1 MEHLKKS
8 LVLILA
14 FSVFAALVTG
24 AIIFSQVTLN
34 QDKPS
39 ATSPTSELTQP
50 PSLPMRSESP
60 MPSSSTP
67 QNSNISP
74 SPSSL
79 PKPSEE
85 TAAPPSTPKIF
96 DVIVPD
102 NYSSIQQAIDNSPDG
117 SAILVKKGYYSEAVT
132 INKAI
137 WLVGEDN
144 QTTIID
150 AHSSGPDLLIL
161 HDNVNVTGFNMIN
174 TPIPAQ
180 GNWMFQWEY
189 VPAKQLQDTQIN
201 GSSNCNIY
209 GNLLTNCSVGVD
221 IVNSNGNNIVGN
233 TFSNNGCGVYL
244 SSGGNLVANNM
255 FVSGTA
261 LKVGSSHNIL
271 INNTI
276 FKASLAIW
284 LDSGSNNTLRTNKLT
299 GNFINYHIET
309 SALDNNVDI
318 SNTIDGKPVYF
329 WIGKSNST
337 VPSNAGLVIIV
348 NSTGITVKDC
358 VLPLNGDGIILANT
372 NYSTVQNN
380 KLANLDQTLL
390 DEYYTPGVPL
400 DILLFG
406 SSNNELTGNRATVWL
421 NSSSTNLL
429 AKNMGVIRL
438 FDSNFNEIAENTVTK
453 IGFVGGDWSGI
464 VLSHSSNNQIISNS
478 ITGNSAGIGVDE
490 AATNN
495 RIIGNFISGNAQGGI
510 VLSGSGTVLGT
521 LEAGT
526 KNNLIFN
533 NTITANGNEGI
544 LDAAYGTQIIGNS
557 IVKNQGNGLEI
568 GNDVNCTITGN
579 VIEGFFFGTFGNN
592 AQNCIIIA
600 NNITINSAYSQYG
613 IWFLN
618 KNRGTFYHNNFLAP
632 ISFEHS
638 DNTTNIWDNGVQ
650 GNYWRFYTGKDIN
663 NDGIGDTPYE
673 IGPNNIDRY
682 PLMNPFDITT
692 AIPKNPL

>member
-1 MEHLKKS
+1 MEVRKKS
-8 LVLILA
+8 IVQILA
-14 FSVFAALVTG
+14 FSVLAALVTG
-24 AIIFSQVTLN
+24 SIIYNQVTSN
-34 QDKPS
+34 QTKQPAASPS
-39 ATSPTSELTQP
+39 PEASQSPASPTG
-50 PSLPMRSESP
+50 SESP
-60 MPSSSTP
+60 FPSSSASPTP
-67 QNSNISP
+67 SVSP
-74 SPSSL
+74 SPLPSPSIPAYAL
-79 PKPSEE
+79 PK
-85 TAAPPSTPKIF
+85 TPTIF
-96 DVIVPD
+96 DIVVPV

-137 WLVGEDN
+137 WLVGEDD

-150 AHSSGPDLLIL
+150 AHSSVPDLLIL

-189 VPAKQLQDTQIN
+189 VPAKQLQDIQIN

-209 GNLLTNCSVGVD
+209 GNLLTNSSIGVD
-221 IVNSNGNNIVGN
+221 IVNSVNNNIVGN
-233 TFSNNGCGVYL
+233 IFSNNGYGVYIA
-244 SSGGNLVANNM
+244 SGNNLVASNLL
-255 FVSGTA
+255 VGGTA
-261 LKVGSSHNIL
+261 LKVASDHNIL
-271 INNTI
+271 VNNTI
-276 FKASLAIW
+276 IEATLGIY
-284 LDSGSNNTLRTNKLT
+284 LDSSSNNTLKGNKLS
-299 GNFINYHIET
+299 GNFINFHVEA

-318 SNTIDGKPVYF
+318 YNTIDGKPVYF

-337 VPSNAGLVIIV
+337 VPSNAGLVIVV
-348 NSTGITVKDC
+348 NSTRITVKDC

-372 NYSTVQNN
+372 NHSTVQNN
-380 KLANLDQTLL
+380 KLANLNQTLL
-390 DEYYTPGVPL
+390 DKYYTPGVPL
-400 DILLFG
+400 DILLLG

-421 NSSSTNLL
+421 NSSSTNRLTQN
-429 AKNMGVIRL
+429 AGVIRL

-464 VLSHSSNNQIISNS
+464 VLSHSSNNQITANS

-495 RIIGNFISGNAQGGI
+495 RIIGNYIGGNVQGGI

-592 AQNCIIIA
+592 AQNCTLVA

-618 KNRGTFYHNNFLAP
+618 KNPGTFYHNNFLAP

-650 GNYWRFYTGKDIN
+650 GNYWRFYNGKDIN
-663 NDGIGDTPYE
+663 NDGIGDTPFE

-692 AIPKNPL
+692 AIPKNPP

>member
-1 MEHLKKS
+1 MKKS

-14 FSVFAALVTG
+14 FSVLAALVTG
-24 AIIFSQVTLN
+24 AIIYSQVTLN
-34 QDKPS
+34 KDKPP
-39 ATSPTSELTQP
+39 ATSPTPELTQP
-50 PSLPMRSESP
+50 PSAPTGSENP
-60 MPSSSTP
+60 TPSSSVSPTP
-67 QNSNISP
+67 NPSASSSPLP
-74 SPSSL
+74 SPSVDPL
-79 PKPSEE
+79 
-85 TAAPPSTPKIF
+85 AAPSTPKAF
-96 DVIVPD
+96 DIIVPD
-102 NYSSIQQAIDNSPDG
+102 NYSSIQQAIDNAHDG
-117 SAILVKKGYYSEAVT
+117 SSILVKKGYYTEDVT

-144 QTTIID
+144 QTTVID
-150 AHSSGPDLLIL
+150 AHSTGPNLLIL
-161 HDNVNVTGFNMIN
+161 HDNVNVTGFNMVN

-180 GNWMFQWEY
+180 GNWMFPWEY
-189 VPAKQLQDTQIN
+189 IPAKQLQDIQIN

-209 GNLLTNCSVGVD
+209 GNFLTNSSIGVD
-221 IVNSNGNNIVGN
+221 IVNSVNNNIVGN
-233 TFSNNGCGVYL
+233 IFSNNGNGVYL
-244 SSGGNLVANNM
+244 SSGNNLVANNM
-255 FVSGTA
+255 LVSGTA
-261 LKVGSSHNIL
+261 PKVTSSHNSL
-271 INNTI
+271 VNNTI
-276 FKASLAIW
+276 VEATLGIW
-284 LDSGSNNTLRTNKLT
+284 LDSGSNNTLKGNKLT
-299 GNFINYHIET
+299 GNFINFHIEG

-337 VPSNAGLVIIV
+337 VPSNAGLVVVI
-348 NSTGITVKDC
+348 NGTGITVKDC
-358 VLPLNGDGIILANT
+358 VLPLSGDGIILANT

-380 KLANLDQTLL
+380 KLANLNQTLL
-390 DEYYTPGVPL
+390 DKYYTPGVPL
-400 DILLFG
+400 DILLLG

-421 NSSSTNLL
+421 NSSSTNRLT
-429 AKNMGVIRL
+429 KNTGVIRL
-438 FDSNFNEIAENTVTK
+438 FDSNSNEITENTVTK

-464 VLSHSSNNQIISNS
+464 VLSHSSNNQITANS

-557 IVKNQGNGLEI
+557 IIKNQGNGIDL
-568 GNDVNCTITGN
+568 GNNVNCIITGN
-579 VIEGFFFGTFGNN
+579 VIEGFFFGSFGNN
-592 AQNCIIIA
+592 AQNCTVVA

-618 KNRGTFYHNNFLAP
+618 KNPGTFFHNNFLAP

-638 DNTTNIWDNGVQ
+638 DNTTNTWDNGVQ

-663 NDGIGDTPYE
+663 GDGIGDTPYE
-673 IGPNNIDRY
+673 IGPNNVDRL
-682 PLMNPFDITT
+682 PLINPFDIST
-692 AIPKNPL
+692 AIPKTPP